1 MATRKIITSVSLTPE
16 GKQALID
23 IAKDEGKSITAVIE
37 QLIRNRARAKKIAL
51 KPAQEQA
58 S

>member
-16 GKQALID
+16 GKQALIE
-23 IAKDEGKSITAVIE
+23 IARSEGKSITAVVE
-37 QLIRNRARAKKIAL
+37 QMIRTRARAKKIAL
-51 KPAQEQA
+51 KPVEKA